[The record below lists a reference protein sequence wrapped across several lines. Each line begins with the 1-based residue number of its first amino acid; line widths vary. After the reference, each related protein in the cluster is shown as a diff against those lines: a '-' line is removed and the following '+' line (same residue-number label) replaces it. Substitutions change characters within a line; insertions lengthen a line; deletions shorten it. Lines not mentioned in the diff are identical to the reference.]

1 MDILA
6 PEVMTQ
12 DLKEESLAFIFL
24 TSDQFATKKKK
35 KKLTV
40 KSESQCWYISTM
52 SQVSIYV
59 FLFSH
64 KRSS

>member
-35 KKLTV
+35 KTNG
-40 KSESQCWYISTM
+40 
-52 SQVSIYV
+52 
-59 FLFSH
+59 
-64 KRSS
+64 